1 MLFTFPSRYWFTIG
15 LSGVFSLAGWSPRF
29 RTGFH
34 VSRPTQDTANIF
46 KPYAYGAV
54 TLYRPTFQTV
64 LLRFEYIRRSPTTP
78 NMPKHFWFG
87 LFRVRSPLLTK
98 SLLFSFPP
106 GTKMFQ
112 FPGLTPYRCLF
123 FKQAGCPIRKS
134 ADQRIFA
141 PHRSLS
147 QLIASFFVSESQ
159 GILHTPLLTF
169 FSYF

>member
-1 MLFTFPSRYWFTIG
+1 M
-15 LSGVFSLAGWSPRF
+15 
-29 RTGFH
+29 
-34 VSRPTQDTANIF
+34 SRPTQDTANTY
-46 KPYAYGAV
+46 KPYVYGIV
-54 TLYRPTFQTV
+54 TLYDATFQM
-64 LLRFEYIRRSPTTP
+64 LPLRFVNIRRSPTTP
-78 NMPKHFWFG
+78 SVPKHRRFG

-112 FPGLTPYRCLF
+112 FPGFAPLRCMVF
-123 FKQAGCPIRKS
+123 NHAGCPIRKS
-134 ADQRIFA
+134 ADHRIFA

-147 QLIASFFVSESQ
+147 QLIASFFASESQ